1 MSDIVICSIPR
12 MSIYYPPAAPALLKA
27 SVEQAG
33 FSATTI
39 DFVVQFHHKYFAT
52 DLWDR
57 LDRWMVLETDDL
69 EAYNIIRQESQQWAD
84 QILAHSPKWIGISVF
99 TFESHRLTK
108 MLCLAIR
115 KKNSEVRIVLGG
127 AGISGD
133 LNNVGS
139 QYKDL
144 GLCDA
149 IISGD
154 GEKSI
159 IELLQNTYNETFDRL
174 EDLDS
179 WPYADFSDYNLDDY
193 KAIKERNNQSES
205 ESKSLWQGYGNAWY
219 RSDEIL
225 TLPIVGSRGCVRR
238 CSFCDIPSLWPKYK
252 TRSAR
257 NIADEVIGQYER
269 YNVQRFHFTDS
280 LINGNQKNFRELAH
294 ILADYRKEK
303 DADFT
308 ITGQY
313 ITRNGDSESQ
323 EYYDLISAAG
333 FKILETGIESGS
345 EAVRWHMGKKFTNR
359 DVDMLMER
367 LSKAGIKA
375 ILLLIIG
382 YPTETQQDFQDTI
395 DMLSRYKPYV
405 DDGTII
411 EAVLG
416 GTQHIQPN
424 TALGR
429 DPNVI
434 IEKDNEGRLD
444 FFNWQYKLNPSLTF
458 KERIRRRIVIMEHA
472 QKLGFISPTNN
483 QEIEILKKRWE
494 SFKNESKNQPETT
507 DVTESRTQSENPSQQ
522 RTIA

>member
-1 MSDIVICSIPR
+1 MP
-12 MSIYYPPAAPALLKA
+12 
-27 SVEQAG
+27 G
-33 FSATTI
+33 
-39 DFVVQFHHKYFAT
+39 
-52 DLWDR
+52 
-57 LDRWMVLETDDL
+57 
-69 EAYNIIRQESQQWAD
+69 
-84 QILAHSPKWIGISVF
+84 
-99 TFESHRLTK
+99 
-108 MLCLAIR
+108 
-115 KKNSEVRIVLGG
+115 
-127 AGISGD
+127 
-133 LNNVGS
+133 
-139 QYKDL
+139 
-144 GLCDA
+144 
-149 IISGD
+149 
-154 GEKSI
+154 
-159 IELLQNTYNETFDRL
+159 
-174 EDLDS
+174 
-179 WPYADFSDYNLDDY
+179 
-193 KAIKERNNQSES
+193 
-205 ESKSLWQGYGNAWY
+205 
-219 RSDEIL
+219 
-225 TLPIVGSRGCVRR
+225 
-238 CSFCDIPSLWPKYK
+238 
-252 TRSAR
+252 
-257 NIADEVIGQYER
+257 
-269 YNVQRFHFTDS
+269 TDS

-434 IEKDNEGRLD
+434 IEKDSEGRLD